1 MESFETAANMELS
14 TNFSQVVFQE
24 IPNSYVSNVAL
35 TCCYTLT
42 AAIQP
47 NPRDWV
53 GIFKVGWSTTKDYHT
68 FVWVEPSLDLIGLEP
83 VRKQVLFTEL
93 IRLLIVPCGMLT
105 RSSSMA
111 VRSCWILAG
120 PGTRVDPEHPKYAQM
135 GDISAYYLPK
145 DDSAFY
151 QFCYVDSHGQVRGA
165 STPFCFKTPG
175 EQGTDCSLEND
186 LLVIITQEKV
196 EQREREKEELVME
209 LGKLKE
215 QNETLRS
222 ALKEQQ
228 QEIDHLKLSN
238 EELYQAD
245 GNTENARKHE
255 ELTQNTK
262 LMDDLHRGQEEE
274 VEKSER
280 EKEELTME
288 LGQLKEQNET
298 LTCALKEQKQ
308 EIDHLKESKKELVQ
322 LVSKLEQ
329 QQENTREHE
338 ELAQNAKSLDESQRG
353 QESLTPIC
361 EKYERAL
368 IKIKQLKKEREV
380 LRGKVE
386 VQSVE
391 ISQLS
396 PRLKES
402 ERESHRLKAHI
413 QLLQEDLQSSKKEKK
428 CSALKE
434 QQQEESKEE
443 LLRVVS
449 KLEQQQQNTR
459 EHEELAQN
467 AKSMGESQ
475 RGQESLTTI
484 CEKYEQALIKIKQLK
499 KEREELKGKIEVQSV
514 EIAPLSPRLKESEQE
529 SHKLKDHIQLLQVD
543 LQSSEKEKEKLS
555 AALHRVCGVTHD
567 LQDLKTGN
575 KALRRS
581 LSEQEQQPLQM
592 VDSDWKE
599 QYQALLVQLEEAQ
612 TLLHKELQASNN
624 TRKRAEQAER
634 ELEELKECM
643 ESTAMTSDQ
652 TKQKSSKLEMQLSE
666 LNKIIEEKE
675 NMAEIAKI
683 EKEELSREN
692 QDLKRDIERLRK
704 EFDDV
709 QAAPVP
715 MQHPNPYGSSTDPTP
730 NKEQQQ
736 EALADSLHSWNPY
749 ETPGTATNL
758 EEELSL
764 ECRHCHESF
773 PGITQDELE
782 LHEHSHRVCPFCML
796 ICDGME
802 QALYEDHVY
811 SHEV

>member
-68 FVWVEPSLDLIGLEP
+68 FVWVEPSLDLIGLET
-83 VRKQVLFTEL
+83 VRKQVLFT
-93 IRLLIVPCGMLT
+93 VAGYW
-105 RSSSMA
+105 RSLEHA
-111 VRSCWILAG
+111 VIHVVIH
-120 PGTRVDPEHPKYAQM
+120 VDPEHPKYAQM

-151 QFCYVDSHGQVRGA
+151 QFCYVDSNGQVRGA

-175 EQGTDCSLEND
+175 EQSTDCSLEND

-209 LGKLKE
+209 LGQLKE
-215 QNETLRS
+215 QNETLRN

-245 GNTENARKHE
+245 GNTENKQENARKHE

-262 LMDDLHRGQEEE
+262 LMDDSHRGQEEQ
-274 VEKSER
+274 VGKSER

-298 LTCALKEQKQ
+298 LTCALKELQQ

-322 LVSKLEQ
+322 LVSKLERQ
-329 QQENTREHE
+329 QQNTREHE
-338 ELAQNAKSLDESQRG
+338 ELAKNAKSLDESQRG
-353 QESLTPIC
+353 QE
-361 EKYERAL
+361 
-368 IKIKQLKKEREV
+368 V
-380 LRGKVE
+380 
-386 VQSVE
+386 
-391 ISQLS
+391 
-396 PRLKES
+396 
-402 ERESHRLKAHI
+402 
-413 QLLQEDLQSSKKEKK
+413 DLQSSKKEKK

-443 LLRVVS
+443 LLQVVS
-449 KLEQQQQNTR
+449 KLERQQQNTR

-467 AKSMGESQ
+467 AKSMDESQ

-484 CEKYEQALIKIKQLK
+484 CEKYERALITIKQLK

-514 EIAPLSPRLKESEQE
+514 EIAQLSPRLKESEQE

-543 LQSSEKEKEKLS
+543 LQSSEKEKLS

-567 LQDLKTGN
+567 LQDLKTEN

-599 QYQALLVQLEEAQ
+599 QYQALLGQLEEAQ
-612 TLLHKELQASNN
+612 TQLHKELQASNN

-652 TKQKSSKLEMQLSE
+652 TKQERSKLEMQLSE
-666 LNKIIEEKE
+666 LNEIIEEKE
-675 NMAEIAKI
+675 NMAEIAKV

-715 MQHPNPYGSSTDPTP
+715 MQYPNPYGSSTDPTP

-736 EALADSLHSWNPY
+736 EADSLHFGNPY

-758 EEELSL
+758 EEERVPGSRPGRGEGTDVKLNCYLSHSCPWSVVTAMSPSL
-764 ECRHCHESF
+764 ASPRTSWSCTNTATERAPSAPSSVTEWSRLYMKTTSTAMRCRDATSSQT
-773 PGITQDELE
+773 GELFV
-782 LHEHSHRVCPFCML
+782 S
-796 ICDGME
+796 
-802 QALYEDHVY
+802 
-811 SHEV
+811 

>member
-353 QESLTPIC
+353 QE
-361 EKYERAL
+361 
-368 IKIKQLKKEREV
+368 
-380 LRGKVE
+380 
-386 VQSVE
+386 
-391 ISQLS
+391 
-396 PRLKES
+396 
-402 ERESHRLKAHI
+402 
-413 QLLQEDLQSSKKEKK
+413 
-428 CSALKE
+428 
-434 QQQEESKEE
+434 ESKEE

-529 SHKLKDHIQLLQVD
+529 SHKLKDHIQLLQVNKLRKVD

>member
-68 FVWVEPSLDLIGLEP
+68 FVWVEPSLDLIGLET
-83 VRKQVLFTEL
+83 VRKQVLFT
-93 IRLLIVPCGMLT
+93 VAGYW
-105 RSSSMA
+105 RSLEHA
-111 VRSCWILAG
+111 VIHVVIH
-120 PGTRVDPEHPKYAQM
+120 VDPEHPKYAQM

-151 QFCYVDSHGQVRGA
+151 QFCYVDSNGQVRGA

-175 EQGTDCSLEND
+175 EQSTDCSLEND

-209 LGKLKE
+209 LGQLKE
-215 QNETLRS
+215 QNETLRN

-245 GNTENARKHE
+245 GNTENKQENARKHE

-262 LMDDLHRGQEEE
+262 LMDDSHRGQEEQ
-274 VEKSER
+274 VGKSER

-298 LTCALKEQKQ
+298 LTCALKELQQ

-322 LVSKLEQ
+322 LVSKLE
-329 QQENTREHE
+329 R
-338 ELAQNAKSLDESQRG
+338 
-353 QESLTPIC
+353 
-361 EKYERAL
+361 
-368 IKIKQLKKEREV
+368 
-380 LRGKVE
+380 
-386 VQSVE
+386 
-391 ISQLS
+391 
-396 PRLKES
+396 
-402 ERESHRLKAHI
+402 
-413 QLLQEDLQSSKKEKK
+413 
-428 CSALKE
+428 
-434 QQQEESKEE
+434 
-443 LLRVVS
+443 
-449 KLEQQQQNTR
+449 QQQNTR
-459 EHEELAQN
+459 EHEELAKN
-467 AKSMGESQ
+467 AKSLDESQ

-484 CEKYEQALIKIKQLK
+484 CEKYERALITIKQLK

-514 EIAPLSPRLKESEQE
+514 EIAQLSPRLKESEQE

-543 LQSSEKEKEKLS
+543 LQSSEKEKLS

-567 LQDLKTGN
+567 LQDLKTEN

-599 QYQALLVQLEEAQ
+599 QYQALLGQLEEAQ
-612 TLLHKELQASNN
+612 TQLHKELQASNN

-652 TKQKSSKLEMQLSE
+652 TKQERSKLEMQLSE
-666 LNKIIEEKE
+666 LNEIIEEKE
-675 NMAEIAKI
+675 NMAEIAKV

-715 MQHPNPYGSSTDPTP
+715 MQYPNPYGSSTDPTP

-736 EALADSLHSWNPY
+736 EADSLHFGNPY

-758 EEELSL
+758 EEERVPGSRPGRGEGTDVKLNCYLSHSCPWSVVTAMSPSL
-764 ECRHCHESF
+764 ASPRTSWSCTNTATERAPSAPSSVTEWSRLYMKTTSTAMRCRDATSSQT
-773 PGITQDELE
+773 GELFV
-782 LHEHSHRVCPFCML
+782 S
-796 ICDGME
+796 
-802 QALYEDHVY
+802 
-811 SHEV
+811 

>member
-83 VRKQVLFTEL
+83 VRKQVLFT
-93 IRLLIVPCGMLT
+93 
-105 RSSSMA
+105 
-111 VRSCWILAG
+111 
-120 PGTRVDPEHPKYAQM
+120 
-135 GDISAYYLPK
+135 AYYLPK

-151 QFCYVDSHGQVRGA
+151 QFCYVDSTGQVRGA

-175 EQGTDCSLEND
+175 EQSTDCSLEND

-228 QEIDHLKLSN
+228 QEIDHLK
-238 EELYQAD
+238 EQ
-245 GNTENARKHE
+245 
-255 ELTQNTK
+255 
-262 LMDDLHRGQEEE
+262 

-288 LGQLKEQNET
+288 LGLLKEQNET
-298 LTCALKEQKQ
+298 LTCALKEQQQ

-338 ELAQNAKSLDESQRG
+338 ELAQNAKSL
-353 QESLTPIC
+353 
-361 EKYERAL
+361 
-368 IKIKQLKKEREV
+368 V
-380 LRGKVE
+380 
-386 VQSVE
+386 
-391 ISQLS
+391 
-396 PRLKES
+396 
-402 ERESHRLKAHI
+402 
-413 QLLQEDLQSSKKEKK
+413 
-428 CSALKE
+428 
-434 QQQEESKEE
+434 
-443 LLRVVS
+443 
-449 KLEQQQQNTR
+449 
-459 EHEELAQN
+459 
-467 AKSMGESQ
+467 ESQ

-499 KEREELKGKIEVQSV
+499 KERKELKGQIEVQSV

-599 QYQALLVQLEEAQ
+599 QYQALLGQLEEAQ

-666 LNKIIEEKE
+666 LNEIIEEKE
-675 NMAEIAKI
+675 NMAEIAKV

-730 NKEQQQ
+730 NK
-736 EALADSLHSWNPY
+736 DPY

>member
-1 MESFETAANMELS
+1 MESFETAANMELP

-83 VRKQVLFTEL
+83 VRKQVLFT
-93 IRLLIVPCGMLT
+93 
-105 RSSSMA
+105 
-111 VRSCWILAG
+111 
-120 PGTRVDPEHPKYAQM
+120 
-135 GDISAYYLPK
+135 AYYLPK

-151 QFCYVDSHGQVRGA
+151 QFCYVDSNGQVRGA

-175 EQGTDCSLEND
+175 EQSTDCSLEND

-209 LGKLKE
+209 LGQLKE

-262 LMDDLHRGQEEE
+262 LMDDSHRGQEEQ

-298 LTCALKEQKQ
+298 LACALKEQQQ

-322 LVSKLEQ
+322 LVSKLEK

-338 ELAQNAKSLDESQRG
+338 ELAQNFKSLDESQRG

-361 EKYERAL
+361 EKYERTL

-391 ISQLS
+391 IAQLS

-413 QLLQEDLQSSKKEKK
+413 QLLQVDLQSSKKEKK

-443 LLRVVS
+443 LVQLVS

-467 AKSMGESQ
+467 AKSMDESQ

-599 QYQALLVQLEEAQ
+599 QYQALLGQLEEAQ
-612 TLLHKELQASNN
+612 TLLHKELQASNKI
-624 TRKRAEQAER
+624 RKRADQAER

-652 TKQKSSKLEMQLSE
+652 TKQKSSKLEVQLSE

-675 NMAEIAKI
+675 NMAEIAKV

-715 MQHPNPYGSSTDPTP
+715 LQHPNPYGSSTDPTP

>member
-1 MESFETAANMELS
+1 MESFETAANMELP

-83 VRKQVLFTEL
+83 VRKQVLFT
-93 IRLLIVPCGMLT
+93 
-105 RSSSMA
+105 
-111 VRSCWILAG
+111 
-120 PGTRVDPEHPKYAQM
+120 
-135 GDISAYYLPK
+135 AYYLPK

-151 QFCYVDSHGQVRGA
+151 QFCYVDSNGQVRGA

-175 EQGTDCSLEND
+175 EQSTDCSLEND

-209 LGKLKE
+209 LGQLKE

-262 LMDDLHRGQEEE
+262 LMDDSHRGQEEQ

-298 LTCALKEQKQ
+298 LACALKEQQQ

-322 LVSKLEQ
+322 LVSKLEK

-338 ELAQNAKSLDESQRG
+338 ELAQNFKSLDESQRG
-353 QESLTPIC
+353 QE
-361 EKYERAL
+361 
-368 IKIKQLKKEREV
+368 V
-380 LRGKVE
+380 
-386 VQSVE
+386 
-391 ISQLS
+391 
-396 PRLKES
+396 
-402 ERESHRLKAHI
+402 
-413 QLLQEDLQSSKKEKK
+413 DLQSSKKEKK

-443 LLRVVS
+443 LVQLVS

-467 AKSMGESQ
+467 AKSMDESQ
-475 RGQESLTTI
+475 RGQESLTPIHETYLVNIVSKHVTASLTTI

-599 QYQALLVQLEEAQ
+599 QYQALLGQLEEAQ
-612 TLLHKELQASNN
+612 TLLHKELQASNKI
-624 TRKRAEQAER
+624 RKRADQAER

-652 TKQKSSKLEMQLSE
+652 TKQKSSKLEVQLSE

-675 NMAEIAKI
+675 NMAEIAKV

-715 MQHPNPYGSSTDPTP
+715 LQHPNPYGSSTDPTP